1 MQSNRSAPQSAPAT
15 LSLALPVALAAQTFT
30 AAAMFAPSVL
40 APAASAD
47 MGVPATAVGMMTS
60 LIFLSAA
67 FAAPQ
72 IGSRVPQLGALRVTQ
87 IGLCLVACG
96 MALAALAH
104 PLLVLLAAM
113 VIGVGYGPS
122 TPSGSAL
129 LAERTPPRIFNFI
142 MSIRQTGVPLG
153 GALAG
158 FALPWLILY
167 VGWRAAALVLAAACA
182 VVALCLQPVRA
193 RFDHTDRVD
202 RAKATTARPGMV
214 EALRMVL
221 AHPALRRLS
230 LTAFLYGG
238 VQLTYASFM
247 VVFLVEQAAMDVVR
261 AGAVLSAG
269 MLGGLIG
276 RLAWGALAD
285 ALGDARKVLIALG
298 MVTAAC
304 AALFTQITAQWPY
317 AGVLIPAI
325 VFGACT
331 LGWNGVYIAELA
343 REAPKGT
350 VAQATGASL
359 AFAYCGA
366 VVVPPLFALVQV
378 SSGSY
383 APAFAMLA
391 VLAAA
396 GVVSLARRV

>member
-96 MALAALAH
+96 MVLAALAH
-104 PLLVLLAAM
+104 PLLVLVAAM

-129 LAERTPPRIFNFI
+129 LVERTPPRIFNFV

-158 FALPWLILY
+158 FALPWLIL
-167 VGWRAAALVLAAACA
+167 
-182 VVALCLQPVRA
+182 
-193 RFDHTDRVD
+193 
-202 RAKATTARPGMV
+202 
-214 EALRMVL
+214 
-221 AHPALRRLS
+221 
-230 LTAFLYGG
+230 
-238 VQLTYASFM
+238 
-247 VVFLVEQAAMDVVR
+247 
-261 AGAVLSAG
+261 
-269 MLGGLIG
+269 
-276 RLAWGALAD
+276 
-285 ALGDARKVLIALG
+285 
-298 MVTAAC
+298 
-304 AALFTQITAQWPY
+304 
-317 AGVLIPAI
+317 AI